1 VRAFPGFLLVLAAM
15 ASAACT
21 GAARSGKPQRV
32 ALIGA
37 TASSAPAFINDAIAR
52 GYEVVG
58 IARRPEA
65 VEVQS
70 EHLTVFKGDVYD
82 QKSLEA
88 ALRGDEVVVSYLSC
102 CSSADPND
110 ELREEIDLFSK
121 GTWNIIQ
128 AMKAKGNRRLIAVS
142 TTGVEHVYVDKPAAD
157 APLLDKL
164 LWNRRRKYD
173 DTRRMEAI
181 IVESGL
187 EYIIVRPARVIG
199 DKPVGTFNVA
209 VNKVTYDPAR
219 RTLSRPD
226 LARFILDN
234 VRSTRYINSVVG
246 VYN

>member
-1 VRAFPGFLLVLAAM
+1 MSRRVITLVLAAL
-15 ASAACT
+15 ATAACT
-21 GAARSGKPQRV
+21 GTAGTAKPLRV
-32 ALIGA
+32 VLVGA
-37 TASSAPAFINDAIAR
+37 TANSAPAFINDAIGR
-52 GYEVVG
+52 GYEVTG

-65 VEVQS
+65 VAVKS

-82 QKSLEA
+82 EKSLEA

-110 ELREEIDLFSK
+110 EIVNEIDLFSK

-181 IVESGL
+181 IAGSGL
-187 EYIIVRPARVIG
+187 DYIIVRPARVIG
-199 DKPVGTFNVA
+199 DKPVGTFNIA

-226 LARFILDN
+226 LAKFILDN
-234 VRSTRYINSVVG
+234 VQSTQYINSVVG